1 MSCRFWREKA
11 EGETRGKVYSKFFL
25 RSRVLQERVLHSRWE
40 KPCRP
45 VLFPLFSFTAEDVL
59 TENNNHVGRTKKA
72 EGRLSFPLL
81 SNDRANYGMG
91 I

>member
-1 MSCRFWREKA
+1 M
-11 EGETRGKVYSKFFL
+11 
-25 RSRVLQERVLHSRWE
+25 
-40 KPCRP
+40 
-45 VLFPLFSFTAEDVL
+45 FPLFSFTAEDVL
-59 TENNNHVGRTKKA
+59 TENNNHAGRTKKA